1 MPRRGDRDADAFL
14 RPRLGRFRAERQ
26 PRLFKAKVLV
36 ARDQAGVVS
45 TRSKRSMAGR
55 GAGMAWK
62 LSRGLLAQRGRRV
75 VVKARIV
82 RHGMR
87 GAPLGTHLAYLRREG
102 VTKDGQPA
110 RMFSADTDDVDARAF
125 VNRTADDRHHFRFI
139 VSPEDAADLTDLRAY
154 TRDLARTMERD
165 LGTRLEWVA
174 VDHWNTDN
182 PHVHLIVRGTD
193 EAGRDLVIHRNYI
206 TQGLR
211 ARAQELAT
219 LELGPRSEWEI
230 RTKLAREVEAER
242 WTQLDRILARIASAD
257 AGVIDLRPDGRGWD
271 GSDRIRSLFGR
282 LQRLQAWGLAT
293 ADGPAQWRL
302 AEAAEPTLQAL
313 GRRGDIIRT
322 LNRTLGRA
330 LGDVVIHEENGPEQ
344 PVVGRIIARGLDDEL
359 TGKPFVV
366 VEGTARRKHYLP
378 LGADVDMSGLADGE
392 IVLVTPKPQGWPSSR
407 LFSGRW
413 ALEHALDLGS
423 PDLSEMIRK
432 ALKQGAP
439 GLPMMPDQQH

>member
-1 MPRRGDRDADAFL
+1 MRCRSDRDADAFL

-36 ARDQAGVVS
+36 AREQAGVIS
-45 TRSKRSMAGR
+45 TRSKHSMAGR

-82 RHGMR
+82 RHGRR

-110 RMFSADTDDVDARAF
+110 RMFSADPDDADVRTF
-125 VNRTADDRHHFRFI
+125 VNRTAEDRHHFRFI

-154 TRDLARTMERD
+154 TRDLVRTMERD
-165 LGTRLEWVA
+165 LGTKLDWVA

-182 PHVHLIVRGTD
+182 PHVHLIVRGKD

-242 WTQLDRILARIASAD
+242 WTQLDRTLARVATTD
-257 AGVIDLRPDGRGWD
+257 PTGVIDMRSESGRGD
-271 GSDRIRSLFGR
+271 GAGVQGLLIGR
-282 LQRLQAWGLAT
+282 LQRLQTLGLAST
-293 ADGPAQWRL
+293 DGEGRWRL
-302 AEAAEPTLQAL
+302 AEEAEPTLKAM

-322 LNRTLGRA
+322 VNQMLGRA
-330 LGDVVIHEENGPEQ
+330 VGDVVVHGQEGPAH
-344 PVVGRIIARGLDDEL
+344 PIVGQITAKGLDDEL
-359 TGKPFVV
+359 TGRPFIIVQDQ
-366 VEGTARRKHYLP
+366 EGRSHYLR
-378 LGADVDMSGLADGE
+378 LGADLNSSSLPVGGTVRVTRHRTGLVVSPQEQDWTADWGFP
-392 IVLVTPKPQGWPSSR
+392 VGRGPTPG
-407 LFSGRW
+407 
-413 ALEHALDLGS
+413 
-423 PDLSEMIRK
+423 
-432 ALKQGAP
+432 
-439 GLPMMPDQQH
+439 

>member
-1 MPRRGDRDADAFL
+1 MPRRDDRDADAFL

-45 TRSKRSMAGR
+45 NRTKRGMAGR

-87 GAPLGTHLAYLRREG
+87 GALLGTHLAYLRREG
-102 VTKDGQPA
+102 VTKDSQPA
-110 RMFSADTDDVDARAF
+110 RMFSADTDDADVRAF

-154 TRDLARTMERD
+154 TRDLVRTMERD
-165 LGTRLEWVA
+165 LNTRLEWVA

-182 PHVHLIVRGTD
+182 PHVHLIVRGKD

-230 RTKLAREVEAER
+230 RTKLTREVEAER
-242 WTQLDRILARIASAD
+242 WTQLDRTLARVAAAD
-257 AGVIDLRPDGRGWD
+257 QAGVIDLRPDGEVWPKG
-271 GSDRIRSLFGR
+271 GGVQGMLVGR
-282 LQRLQAWGLAT
+282 LQRLQVLGLAT
-293 ADGPAQWRL
+293 AEGVGQWRL
-302 AEAAEPTLQAL
+302 SAAVEPTLRAL
-313 GRRGDIIRT
+313 GQRGDIIRT
-322 LNRTLGRA
+322 LNQRLGRA
-330 LGDVVIHEENGPEQ
+330 VGDVVVHGQEGPAH
-344 PVVGRIIARGLDDEL
+344 PIVGQITVKGLDDEL
-359 TGKPFVV
+359 TGRPFIV
-366 VEGTARRKHYLP
+366 VEDREGRSHYLR
-378 LGADVDMSGLADGE
+378 LGADLNSSGLPVGGTVRVTRHRTGLVVSPKEPDWIADWGFP
-392 IVLVTPKPQGWPSSR
+392 VGRGPTPG
-407 LFSGRW
+407 
-413 ALEHALDLGS
+413 
-423 PDLSEMIRK
+423 
-432 ALKQGAP
+432 
-439 GLPMMPDQQH
+439 

>member
-36 ARDQAGVVS
+36 ARDQAGMVS
-45 TRSKRSMAGR
+45 TRTKRGMAGR

-62 LSRGLLAQRGRRV
+62 LSRGLLAHRGRRV

-82 RHGMR
+82 RRGRR

-110 RMFSADTDDVDARAF
+110 RMFSADTNDADVRAF
-125 VNRTADDRHHFRFI
+125 VNRTADDRHYFRFI

-165 LGTRLEWVA
+165 LGTRLDWVA

-182 PHVHLIVRGTD
+182 PHVHLIVRGMD

-230 RTKLAREVEAER
+230 QTKLAREVEAER
-242 WTQLDRILARIASAD
+242 WTPLDRTLARMATTVPN
-257 AGVIDLRPDGRGWD
+257 GVIDMRSASGWGDGTGVQ
-271 GSDRIRSLFGR
+271 GLLIGR
-282 LQRLQAWGLAT
+282 LQRLQTLGLAST
-293 ADGPAQWRL
+293 DGEGRWRI
-302 AEAAEPTLQAL
+302 AEDAEPTLKAM

-322 LNRTLGRA
+322 MNQTLGRA
-330 LGDVVIHEENGPEQ
+330 AADVTIHDDQGPVRAIQ
-344 PVVGRIIARGLDDEL
+344 GRILAKGLDDEL
-359 TGKPFVV
+359 TGRAFLALEDGQGRFHYVRLRPAFDIDGMRLGDVVRVV
-366 VEGTARRKHYLP
+366 VGRG
-378 LGADVDMSGLADGE
+378 GAGISIQAVHTRAA
-392 IVLVTPKPQGWPSSR
+392 Q
-407 LFSGRW
+407 
-413 ALEHALDLGS
+413 
-423 PDLSEMIRK
+423 
-432 ALKQGAP
+432 
-439 GLPMMPDQQH
+439 

>member
-1 MPRRGDRDADAFL
+1 MRRRGEWDADAFL

-55 GAGMAWK
+55 GAGVAWK
-62 LSRGLLAQRGRRV
+62 LGRGLLAQRGRRV

-82 RHGMR
+82 RHGRR

-110 RMFSADTDDVDARAF
+110 RMFSADTDDADVRAF
-125 VNRTADDRHHFRFI
+125 VSRTAEDRHHFRFI

-154 TRDLARTMERD
+154 TRDLVRTMGRD

-182 PHVHLIVRGTD
+182 PHVHLIVRGKD

-230 RTKLAREVEAER
+230 QTKLAREMEAER
-242 WTQLDRILARIASAD
+242 WTQLDRTLARVATTEPT
-257 AGVIDLRPDGRGWD
+257 GVIDMRSASDCGDGAGVQ
-271 GSDRIRSLFGR
+271 ILLIGR
-282 LQRLQAWGLAT
+282 LQRLQTLGLAST
-293 ADGPAQWRL
+293 DGEGRWRL
-302 AEAAEPTLQAL
+302 AEDAEPTLKAM

-322 LNRTLGRA
+322 MNQTLGRA
-330 LGDVVIHEENGPEQ
+330 AADVTIHDDQGPVRAIQGRVLAKGLEDELSGRAFLAVQDEQGQAHYIRLRLAFDIDAVCVGDLVRVVADRSNSSIGIQLVP
-344 PVVGRIIARGLDDEL
+344 ARGIS
-359 TGKPFVV
+359 V
-366 VEGTARRKHYLP
+366 
-378 LGADVDMSGLADGE
+378 S
-392 IVLVTPKPQGWPSSR
+392 
-407 LFSGRW
+407 
-413 ALEHALDLGS
+413 
-423 PDLSEMIRK
+423 
-432 ALKQGAP
+432 
-439 GLPMMPDQQH
+439 